1 LDIKRDKYGRPRV
14 YLEEDCPVEELSVE
28 SQRER
33 GASSA
38 LPPLYFLHVWWARRP
53 LTVSRASILGSL
65 LPAGY
70 DRTAFLEL
78 MGVPRGKNPMDG
90 RRRISNI
97 RAGVEKD
104 PGGDLYGFKRAFSN
118 NVPPSAIGSM
128 RKALSDTWG
137 GRDLVVLDAFAGGGS
152 IPFESLR
159 MGFNTIAN
167 ELNPVASVIER
178 ATLDYPKT
186 FGPELAKDIIR
197 IGETIASQLERDL
210 KDYFPRVEDEVET
223 DYIWVRTIRCPK
235 CELSVPLAPN
245 WWLDSKDKIAYR
257 PIVPK
262 MGESDVCSFKIVQ
275 GSGEFDPASGSVKRG
290 IGTCPRCGNI
300 IDGDTIK
307 QEGNAG
313 NLGNQLAAILSFRIE
328 GRRRVKRFRPVE
340 RVDIEG
346 FERASEALKKK
357 LPDWQMRGLVPV
369 EEIPEGKETKRVH
382 EYGMK
387 KWYQMFNDRQLLVHL
402 TTLEAILNYP
412 WNEVKNE
419 KKREALRVY
428 LQLAMDKTLDYNSL
442 QSRLHSSRMV
452 MVNTFDRHD
461 FAFKWSYG
469 EIDGAG
475 NLFRFGYSQIADAYS
490 GIEKLLSGSTGY
502 ITFING
508 DASNLSDLD
517 TSSINLVSIDPPYYD
532 NVMYSECSDYF
543 YVWMKRGLG
552 DVFPELF
559 SCELTDKTTEA
570 VANPAQFKGLGRGK
584 ATKLAAQ
591 DYEAKMLSAFKEMHR
606 VLRDD
611 GVMTVM
617 FTHKKVEAWD
627 TMAHALL
634 DAGFMITASWPI
646 HTESEHS
653 LHQAKKNAA
662 ASTILLVCRKR
673 PVGEKTSW
681 WDEVQTRVDDEV
693 RRKAEEFAAKGL
705 QSQDISIACF
715 GPALQVISENWPVKR
730 KDGTVIRPEEALDRA
745 RTIVSSWF
753 MDRIAEG
760 KAEELD
766 TPTRY
771 YILAWYM
778 FGAREFRF
786 DEARKLGLSLN
797 IEVEELIRRK
807 LLQKKGDYVKFLT
820 PWDRAKNRGLR
831 TDVKEYDSIVD
842 LVQAAMYAYSEG
854 QSAELKLFYQ
864 RTGALAV
871 KGYEQAIGYL
881 LDVLPRTAEVKEYAI
896 LNDMWEANPG
906 NIRRKV
912 RNTDPT
918 GEKQSKLAQF
928 DADEGESDEEL
939 DEMDDEM
946 ESDEE

>member
-1 LDIKRDKYGRPRV
+1 M
-14 YLEEDCPVEELSVE
+14 YLEEDCPVEELSIE

-78 MGVPRGKNPMDG
+78 MGVPRGADPITARKKIDEV
-90 RRRISNI
+90 
-97 RAGVEKD
+97 RAGIRKERVVD
-104 PGGDLYGFKRAFSN
+104 PYGYPRAFTHNLTQNERNQMSK
-118 NVPPSAIGSM
+118 AIEEV
-128 RKALSDTWG
+128 WG
-137 GRDLVVLDAFAGGGS
+137 DDQIKVLDAFSGGGS
-152 IPFESLR
+152 IPFESVR
-159 MGFNTIAN
+159 AGFSTIAN
-167 ELNPVASVIER
+167 ELNPVASIIER
-178 ATLDYPKT
+178 ATIEYPML
-186 FGPELAKDIIR
+186 FGKDLAKDIER
-197 IGETIASQLERDL
+197 IGGEIENKVTAQVANF
-210 KDYFPRVEDEVET
+210 FPRNSGEMDLC
-223 DYIWVRTIRCPK
+223 YIWVRTVRCPK

-245 WWLDSKDKIAYR
+245 WWLDSKDKLAYR
-257 PIVPK
+257 PIVPAV
-262 MGESDVCSFKIVQ
+262 GESNECSFKIVRE
-275 GSGEFDPASGSVKRG
+275 SDEFDPASGSVKRG

-300 IDGDTIK
+300 IDGHAIK
-307 QEGNAG
+307 QEGKAG
-313 NLGNQLAAILSFRIE
+313 NLGHQLVAIGYKMQGRSGRFFRE
-328 GRRRVKRFRPVE
+328 VQEADLDGVE
-340 RVDIEG
+340 KAG
-346 FERASEALKKK
+346 EAIKNRM
-357 LPDWQMRGLVPV
+357 PDWQMRGLVPV
-369 EEIPEGKETKRVH
+369 EEIPEGNKTREPRNV
-382 EYGMK
+382 GILQ
-387 KWYQMFNDRQLLVHL
+387 WYQMFNDRQLLVHL
-402 TTLEAILNYP
+402 TTLEAILDYP
-412 WNEVKNE
+412 WNEVKDE
-419 KKREALRVY
+419 KKRKALRVY

-442 QSRLHSSRMV
+442 QSRLHSSRLV

-490 GIEKLLSGSTGY
+490 GIEKLLSGSTGD

-508 DASNLSDLD
+508 DASNLGDLG

-543 YVWMKRGLG
+543 YVWMKRSLG
-552 DVFPELF
+552 DLFPELF

-570 VANPAQFKGLGRGK
+570 VANPAQFRGLGRGK

-606 VLRDD
+606 VLKDD

-634 DAGFMITASWPI
+634 EADFMITASWPI

-673 PVGEKTSW
+673 PDGEKTSW

-693 RRKAEEFAAKGL
+693 RKKAEEFAAKGL
-705 QSQDISIACF
+705 RNQDISIACF

-766 TPTRY
+766 APTRY

-807 LLQKKGDYVKFLT
+807 LLQKRGDYVTFLT
-820 PWDRAKNRGLR
+820 PWDRAKKKGLR
-831 TDVKEYDSIVD
+831 TDVKEYDSTID
-842 LVQAAMYAYSEG
+842 LVQGAMYAYSEG

-864 RTGALAV
+864 RTGALAT

-918 GEKQSKLAQF
+918 GEKQSRLAQF
-928 DADEGESDEEL
+928 DADEDESEDL
-939 DEMDDEM
+939 NEMDDEM
-946 ESDEE
+946 GSDEE

>member
-14 YLEEDCPVEELSVE
+14 YLEEDCPVEELGIE
-28 SQRER
+28 CQRE
-33 GASSA
+33 GGVG
-38 LPPLYFLHVWWARRP
+38 LHPPVNRLHVWWARRP

-78 MGVPRGKNPMDG
+78 MGVPRGANPIAE
-90 RRRISNI
+90 RKRIDDANK
-97 RAGVEKD
+97 AGIKLKT
-104 PGGDLYGFKRAFSN
+104 GFSYGRAFSN
-118 NVPPSAIGSM
+118 TVPNLAIEGA
-128 RKALSDTWG
+128 RKSLVEVWDESKP
-137 GRDLVVLDAFAGGGS
+137 VVLDAFSGGGS
-152 IPFESLR
+152 IPFESVR
-159 MGFNTIAN
+159 VGFDTIAN
-167 ELNPVASVIER
+167 ELNPVATIIEK
-178 ATLDYPKT
+178 ATIEYPLK
-186 FGPELAKDIIR
+186 FGPTLSKDIEG
-197 IGETIASQLERDL
+197 IGEKIAKKLENEL
-210 KDYFPRVEDEVET
+210 SPYFPKNPGENIFA
-223 DYIWVRTIRCPK
+223 YIWLRTVRCPK
-235 CELSVPLAPN
+235 CELIVPLAPN
-245 WWLDSKDKIAYR
+245 WWLDSKDRLAYR

-262 MGESDVCSFKIVQ
+262 VGESDVCSFKIVRE
-275 GSGEFDPASGSVKRG
+275 SDEFDPSSGSVKRG

-300 IDGDTIK
+300 IDGDAIK
-307 QEGNAG
+307 QEGKSG
-313 NLGNQLAAILSFRIE
+313 NIGHQLAIIGYKVQGRSGRFFRE
-328 GRRRVKRFRPVE
+328 AQEADLDGVE
-340 RVDIEG
+340 KAG
-346 FERASEALKKK
+346 EALKKR

-369 EEIPEGKETKRVH
+369 EEIPEGIKTREPRNV
-382 EYGMK
+382 GIL

-402 TTLEAILNYP
+402 ATLEAILDYP
-412 WNEVKNE
+412 WNEVKDE

-428 LQLAMDKTLDYNSL
+428 CQMAFDKCLDYNALLNTWEST
-442 QSRLHSSRMV
+442 RLIVKHV
-452 MVNTFDRHD
+452 FQRHD

-490 GIEKLLSGSTGY
+490 GIEKLLSGSKGN
-502 ITFING
+502 IAFING
-508 DASNLSDLD
+508 DASNLNEID
-517 TSSINLVSIDPPYYD
+517 TDSISLVSIDPPYYD

-673 PVGEKTSW
+673 PDGEKTSW

-705 QSQDISIACF
+705 RNQDISIACF
-715 GPALQVISENWPVKR
+715 GPALQVISENWPVKK

-766 TPTRY
+766 APTRY

-912 RNTDPT
+912 RSTDPT
-918 GEKQSKLAQF
+918 GEEQSKLAQF

>member
-1 LDIKRDKYGRPRV
+1 MAFDK
-14 YLEEDCPVEELSVE
+14 C
-28 SQRER
+28 
-33 GASSA
+33 
-38 LPPLYFLHVWWARRP
+38 
-53 LTVSRASILGSL
+53 
-65 LPAGY
+65 
-70 DRTAFLEL
+70 
-78 MGVPRGKNPMDG
+78 
-90 RRRISNI
+90 
-97 RAGVEKD
+97 
-104 PGGDLYGFKRAFSN
+104 
-118 NVPPSAIGSM
+118 
-128 RKALSDTWG
+128 
-137 GRDLVVLDAFAGGGS
+137 
-152 IPFESLR
+152 
-159 MGFNTIAN
+159 
-167 ELNPVASVIER
+167 
-178 ATLDYPKT
+178 
-186 FGPELAKDIIR
+186 
-197 IGETIASQLERDL
+197 
-210 KDYFPRVEDEVET
+210 
-223 DYIWVRTIRCPK
+223 
-235 CELSVPLAPN
+235 
-245 WWLDSKDKIAYR
+245 
-257 PIVPK
+257 
-262 MGESDVCSFKIVQ
+262 
-275 GSGEFDPASGSVKRG
+275 
-290 IGTCPRCGNI
+290 
-300 IDGDTIK
+300 
-307 QEGNAG
+307 
-313 NLGNQLAAILSFRIE
+313 
-328 GRRRVKRFRPVE
+328 
-340 RVDIEG
+340 
-346 FERASEALKKK
+346 
-357 LPDWQMRGLVPV
+357 
-369 EEIPEGKETKRVH
+369 
-382 EYGMK
+382 
-387 KWYQMFNDRQLLVHL
+387 
-402 TTLEAILNYP
+402 
-412 WNEVKNE
+412 
-419 KKREALRVY
+419 
-428 LQLAMDKTLDYNSL
+428 LDYNALLNTWEST
-442 QSRLHSSRMV
+442 RLIVKHV
-452 MVNTFDRHD
+452 FQRHD

-490 GIEKLLSGSTGY
+490 GIEKLLSGSKGN
-502 ITFING
+502 IAFING
-508 DASNLSDLD
+508 DASNLNEID
-517 TSSINLVSIDPPYYD
+517 TDSISLVSIDPPYYD

-673 PVGEKTSW
+673 PDGEKTSW

-705 QSQDISIACF
+705 RNQDISIACF

-766 TPTRY
+766 APTRY

-918 GEKQSKLAQF
+918 GEEQSKLAQF

>member
-1 LDIKRDKYGRPRV
+1 
-14 YLEEDCPVEELSVE
+14 
-28 SQRER
+28 
-33 GASSA
+33 
-38 LPPLYFLHVWWARRP
+38 
-53 LTVSRASILGSL
+53 
-65 LPAGY
+65 
-70 DRTAFLEL
+70 
-78 MGVPRGKNPMDG
+78 
-90 RRRISNI
+90 
-97 RAGVEKD
+97 
-104 PGGDLYGFKRAFSN
+104 
-118 NVPPSAIGSM
+118 
-128 RKALSDTWG
+128 
-137 GRDLVVLDAFAGGGS
+137 
-152 IPFESLR
+152 
-159 MGFNTIAN
+159 
-167 ELNPVASVIER
+167 
-178 ATLDYPKT
+178 
-186 FGPELAKDIIR
+186 
-197 IGETIASQLERDL
+197 
-210 KDYFPRVEDEVET
+210 
-223 DYIWVRTIRCPK
+223 
-235 CELSVPLAPN
+235 
-245 WWLDSKDKIAYR
+245 
-257 PIVPK
+257 
-262 MGESDVCSFKIVQ
+262 
-275 GSGEFDPASGSVKRG
+275 
-290 IGTCPRCGNI
+290 
-300 IDGDTIK
+300 
-307 QEGNAG
+307 
-313 NLGNQLAAILSFRIE
+313 
-328 GRRRVKRFRPVE
+328 
-340 RVDIEG
+340 
-346 FERASEALKKK
+346 
-357 LPDWQMRGLVPV
+357 MRGLVPV